1 MSKVTLKGFILV
13 PESDLELVKN
23 ELVNHKRL
31 TLEEIGCITFSVTEN
46 SENPLPF
53 DVYEEFTDKAA
64 FEHHQKRVKASNWG
78 KVTVNAERYY
88 EIFE

>member
-31 TLEEIGCITFSVTEN
+31 TLEEAGCITFSVTEN
-46 SENPLPF
+46 SENPLRF

-78 KVTVNAERYY
+78 KVTVNVERYY

>member
-13 PESDLELVKN
+13 PEPKLELVKN

-31 TLEEIGCITFSVTEN
+31 TLEEPGCITFNVTEN
-46 SENPLPF
+46 SEDPLRF
-53 DVYEEFTDKAA
+53 DVYEEFTDRAA
-64 FEHHQKRVKASNWG
+64 FEHHQKRVKASHWG
-78 KVTVNAERYY
+78 KVTAKVERHY

>member
-1 MSKVTLKGFILV
+1 MLV

-46 SENPLPF
+46 SENPLRF

-78 KVTVNAERYY
+78 KVTVNVERYY

>member
-46 SENPLPF
+46 SENPLRF

-64 FEHHQKRVKASNWG
+64 FERHQKRVKASKWG
-78 KVTVNAERYY
+78 KVTVNVERYY

>member
-46 SENPLPF
+46 SENPLRF
-53 DVYEEFTDKAA
+53 DVYEEFTDKAT

-78 KVTVNAERYY
+78 KVTVNVERYY

>member
-23 ELVNHKRL
+23 ELVNHKCL

-46 SENPLPF
+46 SENPLRF

-78 KVTVNAERYY
+78 KVTVNVERYY

>member
-31 TLEEIGCITFSVTEN
+31 TLEEVGCITFSVTEN
-46 SENPLPF
+46 SENPLRF

-78 KVTVNAERYY
+78 KVTVNVERYY

>member
-31 TLEEIGCITFSVTEN
+31 TLEEIGCTTFSVTEN
-46 SENPLPF
+46 SENPLRF

-78 KVTVNAERYY
+78 KVTVNVERYY

>member
-13 PESDLELVKN
+13 PEPDLELVKN

-31 TLEEIGCITFSVTEN
+31 TLDEPGCIAFSVIEN
-46 SENPLPF
+46 PENPLRF
-53 DVYEEFTDKAA
+53 DVYEEFVDKVA
-64 FEHHQKRVKASNWG
+64 FEQHQKRVKASRWG
-78 KVTVNAERYY
+78 KVTVNVERHY

>member
-13 PESDLELVKN
+13 PEPELELVKN

-31 TLEEIGCITFSVTEN
+31 TLDEPGCITFSVIEN
-46 SENPLPF
+46 PENPLRF
-53 DVYEEFTDKAA
+53 DVYEDFVDKVA
-64 FEHHQKRVKASNWG
+64 FEQHQKRVKASRWG
-78 KVTVNAERYY
+78 KVTVNVERHY

>member
-46 SENPLPF
+46 SENPLRF

-78 KVTVNAERYY
+78 KVTVNVERHY